1 MLEVENLIYDYPEE
15 GGRTVRGL
23 TLPSFQMDDG
33 EAWGVEG
40 PCGRASWPRC
50 SLWETAPWAG

>member
-1 MLEVENLIYDYPEE
+1 MLEVENLICDYLEG

-23 TLPSFQMDDG
+23 TLPSFRMGDG

-40 PCGRASWPRC
+40 PSGSGKT
-50 SLWETAPWAG
+50 TALVNKNWTQN